1 MTINYYDAGAAAA
14 AVWTRITLICT
25 ARGSN
30 NKKILTAPTLQHD
43 SALRDY
49 KQNPRATQVSFFI
62 LGLVA
67 EATDRG
73 L

>member
-1 MTINYYDAGAAAA
+1 MLVVLLLLSGPESPSSAPPEAAK
-14 AVWTRITLICT
+14 T
-25 ARGSN
+25 
-30 NKKILTAPTLQHD
+30 KFLTVPTLQHD

-49 KQNPRATQVSFFI
+49 KQNSTRNYGVLFI

>member
-1 MTINYYDAGAAAA
+1 MLVVLLLLSGPEAAPQKNL
-14 AVWTRITLICT
+14 AV
-25 ARGSN
+25 
-30 NKKILTAPTLQHD
+30 PTLQHD

-49 KQNPRATQVSFFI
+49 KQNSTRNYGVLLI

-67 EATDRG
+67 EATDSG

>member
-1 MTINYYDAGAAAA
+1 MLVVLLLLSGPESPSSAPPEAAK
-14 AVWTRITLICT
+14 
-25 ARGSN
+25 
-30 NKKILTAPTLQHD
+30 KKILTVPTLQHD

-49 KQNPRATQVSFFI
+49 KQNSTRNYGVLFI

-67 EATDRG
+67 EATDSG

>member
-1 MTINYYDAGAAAA
+1 MLVLVLLLSGAESTSSAPPEAAK
-14 AVWTRITLICT
+14 
-25 ARGSN
+25 
-30 NKKILTAPTLQHD
+30 KKILTVPTLQHD

-49 KQNPRATQVSFFI
+49 KQNSTRNYGVLFI

-67 EATDRG
+67 EATESG

>member
-1 MTINYYDAGAAAA
+1 MTINYYDAGAGAA

-25 ARGSN
+25 ARGSQ
-30 NKKILTAPTLQHD
+30 KKILTVPTLQHD

-49 KQNPRATQVSFFI
+49 KQNPTRNCGVLFI

-67 EATDRG
+67 EATDSG